1 MLNQAENDLNVFPLN
16 YTDALEFVC
25 LLKVFCIVWCTTEI
39 SETRDVTESSV
50 QRQILR
56 SGAFS
61 CSAQTFDAGH
71 WIQ

>member
-1 MLNQAENDLNVFPLN
+1 MRIDFGLARVLVKISCHF
-16 YTDALEFVC
+16 ALKNKNCEVT
-25 LLKVFCIVWCTTEI
+25 LTLWGTTEI